1 MSRALCSAGKRALL
15 DCKVGVEVDLRGVD
29 FFVSKPER
37 DDSGVDASMKQ
48 LHGGGVLSVC
58 AVTFLADSDGQVA
71 ADFLA

>member
-1 MSRALCSAGKRALL
+1 LCSAGKRALL

-48 LHGGGVLSVC
+48 LHGQGYLY
-58 AVTFLADSDGQVA
+58 F
-71 ADFLA
+71 F